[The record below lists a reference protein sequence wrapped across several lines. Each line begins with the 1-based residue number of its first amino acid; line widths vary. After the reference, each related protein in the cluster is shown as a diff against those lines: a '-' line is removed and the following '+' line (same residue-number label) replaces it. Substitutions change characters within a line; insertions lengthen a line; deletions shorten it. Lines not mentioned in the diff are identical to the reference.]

1 YIYCYSLNDKTPRV
15 FAIKNFNTLVLAAFV
30 NVVLLL
36 NFASYFR
43 SEQAPV
49 GFYNMNFQFFN
60 TFNDNYLRTNAYD
73 KYFKGMQGNVD

>member
-1 YIYCYSLNDKTPRV
+1 
-15 FAIKNFNTLVLAAFV
+15 
-30 NVVLLL
+30 VVLLL

-43 SEQAPV
+43 NEQAPV